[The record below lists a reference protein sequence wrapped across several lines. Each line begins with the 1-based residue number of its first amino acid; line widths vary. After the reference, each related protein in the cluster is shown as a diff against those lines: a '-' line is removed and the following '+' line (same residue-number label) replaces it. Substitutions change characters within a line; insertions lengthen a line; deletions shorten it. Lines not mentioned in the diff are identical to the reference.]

1 MLISGGPMMG
11 MAMFTT
17 DVPAVKTFSSL
28 LAFTKDPVSA
38 VEPSNCINCGRCVS
52 VCPQKLMPARLSVLA
67 DNNNFEAFEALHGD
81 ECVECGCCSFIC
93 PAKRNLAQSM
103 KTGRKQVLANRR
115 KK

>member
-1 MLISGGPMMG
+1 
-11 MAMFTT
+11 
-17 DVPAVKTFSSL
+17 
-28 LAFTKDPVSA
+28 
-38 VEPSNCINCGRCVS
+38 
-52 VCPQKLMPARLSVLA
+52 MPARLSVLA